1 MVAPN
6 GRAKDVKTVVH
17 LPRFVYASVHKGDK
31 VGDVE
36 YWYNDTL
43 IARTDILA
51 GSDAQYVKAECKGF
65 LEDIKS
71 KIVSLFS

>member
-1 MVAPN
+1 MQ
-6 GRAKDVKTVVH
+6 
-17 LPRFVYASVHKGDK
+17 KGDK
-31 VGDVE
+31 VGNVE

-71 KIVSLFS
+71 KLVSLFS